1 MLTGPYHAFFCH
13 RVSDMVDRGYKLY
26 GPPSLTNDHIR
37 ANSTT
42 TWSILGVLMLDIFL
56 TKQQDE

>member
-1 MLTGPYHAFFCH
+1 
-13 RVSDMVDRGYKLY
+13 MVDRGYELY
-26 GPPSLTNDHIR
+26 GPPSLTHDHIR

-42 TWSILGVLMLDIFL
+42 TWRVLGVSMLDIFL